1 MAVLTGAAALAAPAD
16 PESFASGN
24 IDINRLQGVFPPH
37 IKCVAVLTPASVPGE
52 GKIRFAVKML
62 EKAGLKVKVMPH
74 TYDKV
79 PAGRK
84 KIPAAR
90 RIADFKAAWNDPEV
104 DMIIPTR
111 GGSGAQD
118 IPPEVD
124 WKELKKRKVILMGYS
139 NITCLTGPM
148 LSQGAGYPI
157 QGPNLGSLASCDDAS
172 LKHLK
177 ALLAGEKPE
186 PVKLTPLRGGDI
198 SGKAYAGHLKLLVQV
213 QQSPFK
219 VDTTGKVLFIE
230 CVRRTSR
237 ELKMAFNTLL
247 KGGFFD
253 KCAGIVFCH
262 FTRCFPDDAAKL
274 KFFEDLTA
282 KVKCPVYYGY
292 PYGHEPA
299 IRAVDFQRT
308 AVIKEGVLTFEKP

>member
-1 MAVLTGAAALAAPAD
+1 MAALTGSAALAAPAD
-16 PESFASGN
+16 PESFNAGK
-24 IDINRLQGVFPPH
+24 IDIDRFKGLFPSH

-52 GKIRFAVKML
+52 EKMRLAVKML
-62 EKAGLKVKVMPH
+62 ERAGIKVKVMPH

-79 PAGRK
+79 PKGRK
-84 KIPAAR
+84 KIPAAK

-118 IPPEVD
+118 IPPAVD
-124 WKELKKRKVILMGYS
+124 WNELKKRKVILMGNS

-177 ALLAGEKPE
+177 AVLAGEKPE
-186 PVKLTPLRGGDI
+186 PVKLTALRGGDI

-213 QQSPFK
+213 QRSPFK
-219 VDTTGKVLFIE
+219 VDTTGRVLFIE
-230 CVRRTSR
+230 CVRRTPR
-237 ELKMAFNTLL
+237 ELKIAFNTLL
-247 KGGFFD
+247 KEGFFD

-308 AVIKEGVLTFEKP
+308 VVIKDGVLTFEKP